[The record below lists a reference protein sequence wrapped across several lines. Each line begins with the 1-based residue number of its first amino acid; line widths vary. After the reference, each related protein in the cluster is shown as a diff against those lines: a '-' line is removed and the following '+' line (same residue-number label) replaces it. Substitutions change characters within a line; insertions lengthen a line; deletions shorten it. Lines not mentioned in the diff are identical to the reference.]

1 MPLTSINN
9 DSDSIENNGDRS
21 DLKLRLINFHENLI
35 RIYNRGN
42 HSEVLDFPQL
52 LIFSGTVLKQ
62 TESVRIA
69 LSLGADPCGTLSD
82 HAKQIFRNLGF
93 SIDE

>member
-1 MPLTSINN
+1 MPLASINN
-9 DSDSIENNGDRS
+9 DSIENNS
-21 DLKLRLINFHENLI
+21 DGRNLRLRLINYHDDLI
-35 RIYNRGN
+35 RIYNSGN
-42 HSEVLDFPQL
+42 HSEVLEFPQL
-52 LIFSGTVLKQ
+52 LIFSGVVLKQ

>member
-1 MPLTSINN
+1 MPLASINN
-9 DSDSIENNGDRS
+9 DNIENNS
-21 DLKLRLINFHENLI
+21 DGRNLRLRLINYHDDLI
-35 RIYNRGN
+35 RIYNSGN
-42 HSEVLDFPQL
+42 HSEVLEFPQL
-52 LIFSGTVLKQ
+52 LIFSGVVLKQ

-69 LSLGADPCGTLSD
+69 LSLGADPSGTLSD

>member
-9 DSDSIENNGDRS
+9 DSDNIENNSDRR
-21 DLKLRLINFHENLI
+21 DLTLRLINYHDNLI
-35 RIYNRGN
+35 RIYNNGN
-42 HSEVLDFPQL
+42 HSEVLEFPQL

-69 LSLGADPCGTLSD
+69 LSLGADPCGNLSEY
-82 HAKQIFRNLGF
+82 AKQIFTNLGF
-93 SIDE
+93 SID

>member
-1 MPLTSINN
+1 MPLASINN
-9 DSDSIENNGDRS
+9 DSIENNS
-21 DLKLRLINFHENLI
+21 DGRDLRLRLINYHDDLI

-42 HSEVLDFPQL
+42 HSEVLEFPQL
-52 LIFSGTVLKQ
+52 LIFSGVVLKQ

-82 HAKQIFRNLGF
+82 HAKQIFRNIGF
-93 SIDE
+93 SID